1 MFEYILLLIRKV
13 YHYPAEYN
21 RKRRLRYLVRNGLRL
36 GKNVCIVS
44 NYYFDNP
51 FCYLVSIGDNC
62 TICANVQLLAHDA
75 STKKMLGYVKLGK
88 IDIKENCFIGQAVI
102 VLPGVTI
109 GPDSIV
115 GAGSVVT
122 HDIPPN
128 TIAAGN
134 PAKVIFSKE
143 DYIRKIQEISKN
155 KKIFDRNY
163 NIDSLD
169 NEKRLEI
176 IKSIGDSLGFIK

>member
-1 MFEYILLLIRKV
+1 
-13 YHYPAEYN
+13 
-21 RKRRLRYLVRNGLRL
+21 
-36 GKNVCIVS
+36 
-44 NYYFDNP
+44 
-51 FCYLVSIGDNC
+51 
-62 TICANVQLLAHDA
+62 
-75 STKKMLGYVKLGK
+75 
-88 IDIKENCFIGQAVI
+88 
-102 VLPGVTI
+102 VTI